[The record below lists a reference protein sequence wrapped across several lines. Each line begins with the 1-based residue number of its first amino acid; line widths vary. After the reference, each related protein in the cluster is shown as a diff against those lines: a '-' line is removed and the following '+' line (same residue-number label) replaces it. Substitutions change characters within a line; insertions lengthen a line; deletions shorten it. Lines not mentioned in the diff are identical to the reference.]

1 MSLNNIS
8 LPSQLLADLYHHT
21 LIGDTATAVPQ
32 TTPVS
37 FLGKNGKQ
45 ILIVVNQP
53 EVPYLPDSELSF
65 LTKILTACQLGLV
78 DVAIVNWSKIGQN
91 TAGAVIE
98 QLQAKAVILFDVDPT
113 LFGLPANL
121 PPFSVVGNDEV
132 KYVAAPALQQIE
144 KTREAKNQ
152 LWMALKQV

>member
-1 MSLNNIS
+1 
-8 LPSQLLADLYHHT
+8 
-21 LIGDTATAVPQ
+21 AVPQ
-32 TTPVS
+32 TAPVS

-53 EVPYLPDSELSF
+53 DVPYLPDSELSF

-78 DVAIVNWSKIGQN
+78 DVAIVNWSK
-91 TAGAVIE
+91 TAQSPASAIIE
-98 QLQAKAVILFDVDPT
+98 QLKAKAVILFDVDPT

-121 PPFSVVGNDEV
+121 SPYSVMGTDEI
-132 KYVAAPALQQIE
+132 KFVAAPALQQIE

-152 LWMALKQV
+152 LWMALKQVFGL